1 MQKLFV
7 MDYYEYVRSKQT
19 ESIPSILRLL
29 EGKKSSA
36 ASETPIFKSS
46 STRFAC
52 WEAFFFINL
61 LLIPL
66 TMGVVKAMLSRSRAP
81 GDSEFDEEN
90 PQDQNQEDQ
99 NQSQPFLTR
108 HSPTF
113 NDGGKVVAGETTFH
127 IGIIDLPCEI
137 IVDHLPHARIAAPHL
152 LVINSARHGAMK
164 TNFVEHFL

>member
-1 MQKLFV
+1 MTVQKLAMHKLFV

-90 PQDQNQEDQ
+90 PQDQNQEDH

-113 NDGGKVVAGETTFH
+113 NDGGEVVAGETTDV
-127 IGIIDLPCEI
+127 G
-137 IVDHLPHARIAAPHL
+137 AADGETRPNETQEVPEL
-152 LVINSARHGAMK
+152 GCTLEAG
-164 TNFVEHFL
+164 T